1 MFMSKLEGRRRVGR
15 PRLRRLE
22 DVEKDL
28 LEITAKRWRQKRVER
43 EKLRRAR
50 LPESDRAKE

>member
-1 MFMSKLEGRRRVGR
+1 MSKLEGRRRVGR